1 MENSAAI
8 ATPIRQVWQR
18 VRYYWSLIKVMQT
31 ALLVMTGVA
40 GFLTFKCPIT
50 NLATLTAVFLTLAG
64 SISGTT
70 ILNMWYDRDIDALMN
85 RTRKRPLAM
94 QNMHHREA
102 LLVGLALV
110 AVSVAAAFAMN
121 RLYGAII
128 FAGVLFDFLV
138 YTIWLKRHS
147 CYSIIWGGLAGAMP
161 ILAGRA
167 LALGYIDWVGLMLAL
182 GIVLWIP
189 IHILTYSMK
198 YYDDYQAAGI
208 PTFASVYGFATTRK
222 IIAVSSVL
230 ASLTMIAAAW
240 GIGTNWGF
248 LRLMV
253 TLSVILLALAAWMVF
268 KPGEKINYGLFKYA
282 SFYMASSMVLMAI

>member
-8 ATPIRQVWQR
+8 ATPISKVWQR

-110 AVSVAAAFAMN
+110 GVSVAAAFAMN

-138 YTIWLKRHS
+138 YTIWLKGH
-147 CYSIIWGGLAGAMP
+147 IGLQVFENDTDTTTIDSHPVFLM
-161 ILAGRA
+161 A
-167 LALGYIDWVGLMLAL
+167 LANAKQHYRQPDAQSVFRQLEVHIGNLNAGTFGLKRF
-182 GIVLWIP
+182 IP
-189 IHILTYSMK
+189 SPPCPVVRDVPMTRPL
-198 YYDDYQAAGI
+198 
-208 PTFASVYGFATTRK
+208 PRATWR
-222 IIAVSSVL
+222 S
-230 ASLTMIAAAW
+230 
-240 GIGTNWGF
+240 
-248 LRLMV
+248 
-253 TLSVILLALAAWMVF
+253 
-268 KPGEKINYGLFKYA
+268 
-282 SFYMASSMVLMAI
+282 